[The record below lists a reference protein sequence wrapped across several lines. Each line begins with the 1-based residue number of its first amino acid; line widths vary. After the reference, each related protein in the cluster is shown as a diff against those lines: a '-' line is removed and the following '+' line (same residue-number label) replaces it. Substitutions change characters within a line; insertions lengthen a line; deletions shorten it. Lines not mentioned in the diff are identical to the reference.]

1 MKKNIK
7 INEILEKLKIIETKL
22 EKKFEKQTEKKLE
35 SVDDFIPER
44 EAKKLLTRGTT
55 WFWEQRKNGL
65 PFSKLGAEVYYKK
78 SDLLKLLK

>member
-1 MKKNIK
+1 MKKNK
-7 INEILEKLKIIETKL
+7 INEIIEKLKIIETKL
-22 EKKFEKQTEKKLE
+22 ERKLEKQSENKLE

>member
-22 EKKFEKQTEKKLE
+22 ERKFEKQTEKKLE